1 MSQTKLEYHEPEIVS
16 FDCATAEIHFLDDEG
31 ELHKVCLGHDH
42 SIDAFVIDPG
52 LTDAE
57 EERAIEIFERWQ
69 PGCGHL
75 ED

>member
-1 MSQTKLEYHEPEIVS
+1 V
-16 FDCATAEIHFLDDEG
+16 
-31 ELHKVCLGHDH
+31 
-42 SIDAFVIDPG
+42 IDAG

-57 EERAIEIFERWQ
+57 EERAIEIFERWR

>member
-1 MSQTKLEYHEPEIVS
+1 MAQPKLSYHEPAIVS
-16 FDCATAEIHFLDDEG
+16 FDCETAEVHFFDDDG
-31 ELHKVCLGHDH
+31 ELHKISVAHDH
-42 SIDAFVIDPG
+42 GIDAFVIDAG